1 MKLIVGLGNPGRK
14 YAETRHNAGFL
25 AIDRLARK
33 WGTDEGSYA
42 ARFEGVLGQT
52 ERRGTRV
59 LLLKPQTFMNLSGR
73 SVLAALRFYK
83 IGTPDVLVVYD
94 DLDLAAGQLRIR
106 SSGSAG
112 GHNGLSDIVRCLG
125 TQEIARVR
133 IGIGRPQYGDTV
145 SYVLAK
151 FSEQERE
158 EMEPALDRAA
168 DAAACWVE
176 QGLDTAMNR
185 YNRRS
190 PDRNEK

>member
-25 AIDRLARK
+25 ALDRLAAR
-33 WGTDEGSYA
+33 WRTDEGSYA

-52 ERRGTRV
+52 QRRGTRV

-73 SVLAALRFYK
+73 SVLAAQRFYK
-83 IGTPDVLVVYD
+83 VATADVLVVYD
-94 DLDLAAGQLRIR
+94 DLDLPLGQLRIR
-106 SSGSAG
+106 GTGSAG

-125 TQEIARVR
+125 TEAIARVR

-145 SYVLAK
+145 SYVLTR

-158 EMEPALDRAA
+158 EIEPALDRAA
-168 DAAACWVE
+168 EAAACWAE

-190 PDRNEK
+190 PGRNEK